1 MEREE
6 LVGIFEER
14 KALLDGHFEL
24 RSGLHSARYCQ
35 VALLQQDPRLLE
47 KLCAELIERI
57 RAELGEDADVD
68 TVIAPAM
75 GGITIGHE
83 IARQLGTR
91 YIFAEKED
99 DKLVLR
105 RKQDIAPGETFIVA
119 EDVVTRGG
127 RVQETIDIVEGQGG
141 IVKAVGVLFD
151 RSGGEADFKLPFV
164 SLLQMTP
171 EVWRP
176 EECELCRQ
184 GVPIEH
190 PGS

>member
-1 MEREE
+1 MERDE
-6 LVGIFEER
+6 LVKIFEER

-24 RSGLHSARYCQ
+24 RSGLHSGRYCQ

-47 KLCAELIERI
+47 RLCSQLIVRLRDVI
-57 RAELGEDADVD
+57 GDAANVD

-83 IARQLGTR
+83 VARQLGTR
-91 YIFAEKED
+91 YIFAEKESG
-99 DKLVLR
+99 KLVLR
-105 RKQDIAPGETFIVA
+105 RNQEISEGETFIVA

-127 RVQETIDIVEGQGG
+127 RVQETIDIVNERGG
-141 IVKAVGVLFD
+141 VVKAVGVIFD
-151 RSGGEADFKLPFV
+151 RSGGSADFNLPFV

-171 EVWRP
+171 QAWSP

-184 GVPIEH
+184 GVPLEH

>member
-1 MEREE
+1 MNKEE
-6 LVGIFEER
+6 LVKIFEER

-47 KLCAELIERI
+47 RLCAELIVRLRDEI
-57 RAELGEDADVD
+57 GDSSEVD

-83 IARQLGTR
+83 VARQLGTR

-99 DKLVLR
+99 GKLVLR
-105 RKQDIAPGETFIVA
+105 RKQEISSGETFIVA

-127 RVQETIDIVEGQGG
+127 RVQETIDIVKARGG
-141 IVKAVGVLFD
+141 IVKAVGVIFD
-151 RSGGEADFKLPFV
+151 RSGGTADFDLPFV

-171 EVWRP
+171 KAWPP
-176 EECELCRQ
+176 EECELCRN
-184 GVPIEH
+184 GIPLEH